1 MTATA
6 FMDGVLALLLCAT
19 CVYCVMLNRRL
30 RTLKK
35 GQDDLQ
41 AAISVFDKAAASI
54 NLTLERLEASG
65 IDQSRDLDRSLDKAS
80 AMAAELSVMV
90 SAGDN
95 IAGRLERAVGDV
107 RAIGAKG
114 VQKANQSN
122 ARPYGDESPSL
133 EKCA

>member
-1 MTATA
+1 MTAA
-6 FMDGVLALLLCAT
+6 ALMDGVLALLLCAT

-54 NLTLERLEASG
+54 SVTLERLEAAG
-65 IDQSRDLDRSLDKAS
+65 IDHTRDLDRSLDKAS

-95 IAGRLERAVGDV
+95 IAGRLEQAVGDV

-114 VQKANQSN
+114 
-122 ARPYGDESPSL
+122 ARQASQTNSRLRAGDRTPL